1 MTTSKLYLCAL
12 PRAVW
17 LAPAARH
24 GLQTDLVDLVSEAL
38 ACERRMRKAINL
50 SEEQRRY
57 TRCCQR
63 IEQQVAASPRLALF
77 KRGEEFASLVRN
89 GRFPLFP
96 LHPSYL
102 DILAQA
108 AQRGAAPERLGAS
121 FFPPQSLTAHREAF
135 AHWASQQR
143 LEQVAAIQHRI
154 AFLRLAEANA
164 CGVVEWQSPF
174 HSSAPNEATP
184 PPVRR
189 VFAAATLPPPAQEPA
204 PAERSEHFRH
214 KLKTNLRQHIRNA
227 LAAGEPVAFG
237 SAAPHDVFT
246 EVLHELVYIPAGSDL
261 KPLPLRVVYNDGS
274 EAAPFPIFMLPRDP
288 RPLPELPPLRVA
300 LMSMR
305 HAELDALVD
314 VCWLRNRDVSRART
328 LAETDE
334 FCYTAT
340 INQLRE
346 SLSEG
351 DLLIHLYHTGFT
363 PAVIGFYRGFA
374 QILRGLRTRR
384 IMRRLIVVPFYY
396 RGEDGYAMGT
406 AWQ

>member
-24 GLQTDLVDLVSEAL
+24 GLQIDLVDLVSEAL
-38 ACERRMRKAINL
+38 ACERRMGKAINL
-50 SEEQRRY
+50 REEQRRY

-77 KRGEEFASLVRN
+77 KSGEEFANLVRN
-89 GRFPLFP
+89 GRFPLFA

-102 DILAQA
+102 DVLAQA
-108 AQRGAAPERLGAS
+108 AQRGVAPERLGAS
-121 FFPPQSLTAHREAF
+121 FFPPPSLAAHCEAF

-143 LEQVAAIQHRI
+143 LEQVAAIQHRS
-154 AFLRLAEANA
+154 AFLRLAEANH

-174 HSSAPNEATP
+174 HTSAPNEATP
-184 PPVRR
+184 APVRR
-189 VFAAATLPPPAQEPA
+189 VFAAATLPPPAPEAPPA
-204 PAERSEHFRH
+204 DSAARFRH
-214 KLKTNLRQHIRNA
+214 KLKATLHQHIHNA
-227 LAAGEPVAFG
+227 LAIGEPVAFG
-237 SAAPHDVFT
+237 SAAPHDVVT
-246 EVLHELVYIPAGSDL
+246 EVLHELVYIPGGSDL
-261 KPLPLRVVYNDGS
+261 QPLPLRVVYSDGS
-274 EAAPFPIFMLPRDP
+274 EATPFPIFMLPRDP
-288 RPLPELPPLRVA
+288 RPIPELPPLRVA

-305 HAELDALVD
+305 HSELDPMVD

-328 LAETDE
+328 LAETDH

-351 DLLIHLYHTGFT
+351 DLLIHLYHTGFA

-384 IMRRLIVVPFYY
+384 VMRRLIVVPFYY
-396 RGEDGYAMGT
+396 RGEAGYATGT
-406 AWQ
+406 PWQ